1 MTLPVQRVFFYSK
14 NSLKIFEIISR
25 NIVEKRFLRYNFLE
39 VRNESR
45 RGLEIKDFYF
55 KLGFFLILLSVGGF
69 SFVLMLAKFIQYKE
83 FELWGTAFTN
93 SNDYLWESPLIYI
106 EFFLALMGFT
116 GLFFIFKRY
125 FLKRERN

>member
-25 NIVEKRFLRYNFLE
+25 NIVKKRFLRYNFLE

-55 KLGFFLILLSVGGF
+55 KLGFF
-69 SFVLMLAKFIQYKE
+69 
-83 FELWGTAFTN
+83 
-93 SNDYLWESPLIYI
+93 
-106 EFFLALMGFT
+106 
-116 GLFFIFKRY
+116 
-125 FLKRERN
+125 